1 MHKKLISH
9 AVQAALFSS
18 ALAIPEFTLAEE
30 AKLEEVVVVARRRSE
45 DLQQVPIAVTAF
57 TSNEIQSA
65 GISRPQDFIS
75 LTPNV
80 SIVDT
85 ANAGDTQVTIRGQ
98 YSTRDAESTFAYV
111 VDGVLITNPNG
122 FNGELYDIEQ
132 IEVLKGP
139 QGAIYGR
146 NAVSGAII
154 VNTKRPTKEF
164 EASAKGTLGDD
175 NLKKAQAMV
184 SGPLIDDQL
193 YGRLTMFYGKSD
205 GQFENKFTGQD
216 DQVNYSEEQAARG
229 RLIWEPTDKLTVD
242 TIGSY
247 REVKGGAI
255 NFNAVFALPVAAE
268 YLGNSDLY
276 GDVNRHNF
284 KYIFNVPGENK
295 QEDTF
300 FSVKSDYEMN
310 FATLTVT
317 AAYDDMKEYL
327 LSDGTSAAFGG
338 YSLGAEASQTAC
350 TQTYNNFDTS
360 LLQSPFYAIQDGL
373 PPGVYVPEYG
383 GLNGLLPP
391 YSPTT
396 CDGYQYQQRDQKS
409 TSLEARLTSNED
421 GKLRWLAGV
430 YYADI
435 ERTAAVGYGA
445 DLGLGFRRTIYI
457 PPSGPNPTDQ
467 LFWDKFNTDV
477 YAAFGQV
484 ELDVSEKGELAL
496 ALRYDKEDR
505 AVDNKVPNVL
515 NAQIFGQ
522 FGRAPIN
529 PAYDGSLT
537 DTIPNRDKSFSEW
550 QPKISYTYKF
560 TDEFNGY
567 ASYGVGFRSGGFN
580 NIGSAA
586 TINNAFGTYE
596 TAPKNI
602 RDNYDKET
610 TDTYELGFKS
620 QWLDNSLRINGA
632 TFYTEVDD
640 YQFFNFFA
648 GPFGLLRVVSNI
660 DKVEIYG
667 AEIDFAWALNNY
679 LTFSGGYG
687 AISSEIKQN
696 TNRPYT
702 EGNDLPYAPDGSG
715 ALSLDFS
722 MPVFGNLEW
731 MTRLDFEY
739 VGKTWFHSVQEDT
752 TVNFFT
758 DLSNVY
764 GVPGFGF
771 GPSEYSNTERDA
783 YWKLNLRAGISGEH
797 WSLEA
802 WSKNLT
808 DEQYLEEIIPAPEFG
823 GSFIHDSAGRISGV
837 DLTYT
842 F

>member
-175 NLKKAQAMV
+175 NLKKGQAMV

-797 WSLEA
+797 WSLEV